1 MIQNSLRQTF
11 SLYSALAKNRALTV
25 GTLHDAVGIRILK
38 KMGSGSAM
46 SIDILEA
53 RLACL
58 LHSSIPLPIN
68 WPLPVIATARH
79 PGEGGAGNLSKS
91 IREKLL
97 MESIPW
103 ASGIDVELRSTRGLA
118 RVIATAHQYGRT
130 VIVSHHDFTST
141 PSLSMLKKLAS
152 RASGEGA
159 DLFKVAT
166 FLRDQRDL
174 RRLIDLQMESSAIQV
189 SAMGMGTAGRFSR
202 LVLAGFGAPLIY
214 GWLGNP
220 QVSGQWPALEL
231 PRLLLEV
238 LPE

>member
-1 MIQNSLRQTF
+1 
-11 SLYSALAKNRALTV
+11 
-25 GTLHDAVGIRILK
+25 
-38 KMGSGSAM
+38 
-46 SIDILEA
+46 
-53 RLACL
+53 
-58 LHSSIPLPIN
+58 
-68 WPLPVIATARH
+68 
-79 PGEGGAGNLSKS
+79 
-91 IREKLL
+91 

-202 LVLAGFGAPLIY
+202 LVLAGFGAPQS
-214 GWLGNP
+214 P
-220 QVSGQWPALEL
+220 SVWPVACFGTA
-231 PRLLLEV
+231 PPAFGSASRMRNC
-238 LPE
+238 PYFGSK